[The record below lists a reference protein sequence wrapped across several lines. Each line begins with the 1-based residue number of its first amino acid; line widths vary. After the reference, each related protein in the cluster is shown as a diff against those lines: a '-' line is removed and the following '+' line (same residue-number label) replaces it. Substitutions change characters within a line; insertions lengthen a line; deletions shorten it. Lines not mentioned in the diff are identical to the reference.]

1 MSQISLFKDM
11 PKYIMDT
18 CSFSELKYRYSEDVF
33 EGIWRHILNEI
44 EKGTIMSC
52 EEVYE
57 ELKNQD
63 DEFLKKIDNYRYM
76 FIDINDEIQ
85 SEIINILREHENILD
100 LKKKK
105 SGADPFVIA
114 TAKVY
119 KCTVVTEESRTNS
132 EKREKIPNVC
142 DAYGIK
148 CITFLEMLRELN
160 IKV

>member
-1 MSQISLFKDM
+1 MKQISLFSDM
-11 PKYIMDT
+11 PKYIIDT

-33 EGIWRHILNEI
+33 EGIWKQVLDEI

-57 ELKNQD
+57 ELKKQN
-63 DEFLKKIDNYRYM
+63 DEFFERFSRYKYM

-85 SEIINILREHENILD
+85 EELIIILKEHENILD

-119 KCTVVTEESRTNS
+119 NCTVVTEEKRSNS
-132 EKREKIPNVC
+132 TKIEKIPDVC
-142 DAYGIK
+142 NAYGIK
-148 CITFLEMLRELN
+148 CITFLDMLRELN

>member
-1 MSQISLFKDM
+1 MKQISLFSDM
-11 PKYIMDT
+11 PKYIIDT

-33 EGIWRHILNEI
+33 EGIWKQVLDEI

-57 ELKNQD
+57 ELKKQD
-63 DEFLKKIDNYRYM
+63 DDFFERFSRYKYM

-85 SEIINILREHENILD
+85 EELIIILKEHENILD

-119 KCTVVTEESRTNS
+119 NCTVVTEEKRSNS
-132 EKREKIPNVC
+132 TKIEKIPDVC
-142 DAYGIK
+142 NAYGIK
-148 CITFLEMLRELN
+148 CITFLDMLRELN

>member
-1 MSQISLFKDM
+1 MKQISLFSDM
-11 PKYIMDT
+11 PKYIIDT

-33 EGIWRHILNEI
+33 EGIWKQVLDEI

-57 ELKNQD
+57 ELKKQD
-63 DEFLKKIDNYRYM
+63 DDFFERFSKYKYM

-85 SEIINILREHENILD
+85 EELIIILKEHENILD

-119 KCTVVTEESRTNS
+119 NCTVVTEEKRSNS
-132 EKREKIPNVC
+132 TKIEKIPDVC
-142 DAYGIK
+142 NAYGIK
-148 CITFLEMLRELN
+148 CITFLDMLRELN

>member
-1 MSQISLFKDM
+1 MKQISLFSDM
-11 PKYIMDT
+11 PKYIIDT

-33 EGIWRHILNEI
+33 EGIWKQVLDEI

-57 ELKNQD
+57 ELKKQD
-63 DEFLKKIDNYRYM
+63 DDFFERFSRYKYM

-85 SEIINILREHENILD
+85 EELIIILKEHENILD

-119 KCTVVTEESRTNS
+119 NCTVVTEEKRSNS
-132 EKREKIPNVC
+132 TKIEKIPDVC
-142 DAYGIK
+142 NAYGIK
-148 CITFLEMLRELN
+148 CITFLDMLRELS

>member
-1 MSQISLFKDM
+1 MRQISLFSDM

-33 EGIWRHILNEI
+33 EGIWKQVLDEI

-57 ELKNQD
+57 ELEKQD
-63 DEFLKKIDNYRYM
+63 DDFFARFSKYKYM
-76 FIDINDEIQ
+76 FIDITDEIQ
-85 SEIINILREHENILD
+85 EELITILKENEKILD

-114 TAKVY
+114 TAKAY
-119 KCTVVTEESRTNS
+119 KCTVVTEERRNNS
-132 EKREKIPNVC
+132 PKSEKIPNVC

-148 CITFLEMLRELN
+148 CITFLDMLRELN

>member
-1 MSQISLFKDM
+1 MRQISLFSDM

-33 EGIWRHILNEI
+33 EEIWKQVLDEI

-57 ELKNQD
+57 ELEKQD
-63 DEFLKKIDNYRYM
+63 DDFFARFSKYKYM
-76 FIDINDEIQ
+76 FIDITDEIQ
-85 SEIINILREHENILD
+85 EELITILKEHEKILD

-114 TAKVY
+114 TAKAY
-119 KCTVVTEESRTNS
+119 KCTVVTEERRNNS
-132 EKREKIPNVC
+132 PKSEKIPNVC

-148 CITFLEMLRELN
+148 CITFLDMLRELN

>member
-1 MSQISLFKDM
+1 MKQISLFSDM
-11 PKYIMDT
+11 PKYIIDT

-33 EGIWRHILNEI
+33 EGIWKQVLVEI

-57 ELKNQD
+57 ELKKQD
-63 DEFLKKIDNYRYM
+63 DEFFERFSRYRYM

-85 SEIINILREHENILD
+85 DELIIILKEHETIID

-114 TAKVY
+114 TAKAY
-119 KCTVVTEESRTNS
+119 NCTVVTEEKRSNS
-132 EKREKIPNVC
+132 SKTEKIPDVC
-142 DAYGIK
+142 NAYGIK
-148 CITFLEMLRELN
+148 CITFLDMLRELK